1 MAMEVLVAGEALID
15 FVQVPCNDGSGFLP
29 MPGGS
34 PYNVAIGLAR
44 LGVATGFFGRLSR
57 DLFGGMLR
65 SNFKT
70 NGVDLTYPKE
80 GDEPSTLAFVIQEAN
95 REPTYSF
102 FGNGTAN
109 QAIRPGDLP
118 VAFPAT
124 LRVLHVGSY
133 SMACEP
139 IGLALTA
146 LMEREKG
153 QRLLSLDPNVRP
165 SMVGDRAAYLGK
177 LHHWVELA
185 DLVKFSRADAV
196 FVLPNGDSRDLI
208 ERWLGC
214 GPGLVVLT
222 AGGDEIVGATRSS
235 WVTVDVPHVKVA
247 DTVGAGDAFMSGL
260 LAWLRDSG
268 RLNGRGDSQSLGRT
282 SWRQCSR
289 SPRRWLPSPACDGE
303 RTRLLERR

>member
-1 MAMEVLVAGEALID
+1 MS
-15 FVQVPCNDGSGFLP
+15 FTRKNNC
-29 MPGGS
+29 
-34 PYNVAIGLAR
+34 
-44 LGVATGFFGRLSR
+44 
-57 DLFGGMLR
+57 R
-65 SNFKT
+65 S
-70 NGVDLTYPKE
+70 
-80 GDEPSTLAFVIQEAN
+80 S
-95 REPTYSF
+95 PTYSF